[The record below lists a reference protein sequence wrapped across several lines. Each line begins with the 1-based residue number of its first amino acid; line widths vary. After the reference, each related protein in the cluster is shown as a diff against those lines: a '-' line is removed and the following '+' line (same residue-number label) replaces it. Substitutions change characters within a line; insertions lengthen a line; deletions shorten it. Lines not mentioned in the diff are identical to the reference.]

1 MAASAEDIAWKKLLD
16 MATAHS
22 SKNTEKSAEASEDTA
37 PVYSRENLEFLQK
50 AMTHSFGGDMEQG
63 PSVIQKFFH
72 FGDENPEKVVMTPAL
87 LAAAKEL
94 ADQLDDYLI
103 MGNFSEHFIAEGGL
117 KALANLTMSPDEDLR
132 LLYLRLIPQLAENRP
147 EFQQAIAD
155 SPLFTA
161 YMKLLKRQAELSPRI
176 LSALLSA
183 ISSIVRS
190 HLPAYLKFQA
200 KNGLTATEKLI
211 QSTKDHKNAVKAG
224 RMIVSFLYT
233 LTDLQGIDEITE
245 EIKNSI
251 LKIYTLLDGRSR
263 FVDRADDSE
272 ETKEFYEETMKM
284 IKFEIMQ
291 MHPDIITPQ
300 TRKLLE
306 EHFKESN
313 LRAGLMPIG
322 GWPVIPKNEW
332 PQPPQP
338 PCHKA
343 NKNAEP
349 KKEPEPA
356 KKVAPKQETKVD
368 QEAAELARKI
378 QIEED
383 KTRKRHEIVARFSIL
398 DIYTKEELAEKLKL
412 DAEMEM
418 AEAQKVL
425 KEIR

>member
-1 MAASAEDIAWKKLLD
+1 MDDTNSDF
-16 MATAHS
+16 
-22 SKNTEKSAEASEDTA
+22 SKNF
-37 PVYSRENLEFLQK
+37 FLK
-50 AMTHSFGGDMEQG
+50 IDF
-63 PSVIQKFFH
+63 
-72 FGDENPEKVVMTPAL
+72 
-87 LAAAKEL
+87 
-94 ADQLDDYLI
+94 
-103 MGNFSEHFIAEGGL
+103 
-117 KALANLTMSPDEDLR
+117 
-132 LLYLRLIPQLAENRP
+132 
-147 EFQQAIAD
+147 
-155 SPLFTA
+155 
-161 YMKLLKRQAELSPRI
+161 
-176 LSALLSA
+176 
-183 ISSIVRS
+183 
-190 HLPAYLKFQA
+190 LPKNSKICSKIDFPA
-200 KNGLTATEKLI
+200 KN
-211 QSTKDHKNAVKAG
+211 SKNV
-224 RMIVSFLYT
+224 F
-233 LTDLQGIDEITE
+233 
-245 EIKNSI
+245 
-251 LKIYTLLDGRSR
+251 SR
-263 FVDRADDSE
+263 
-272 ETKEFYEETMKM
+272 
-284 IKFEIMQ
+284 FEIMQ